1 MAGET
6 YSFKGETCQWGTT
19 STSSAGTVVDE
30 DLKETAQTDVVENNK
45 GARTGMVIYDTIYA
59 GSLTIVAAASAT
71 PPSIGDV
78 ITVLDVSL
86 VVTDVDNKGT
96 HKGKRM
102 FTVSCDGGAN
112 LSLSTG
118 SGGSSGGGTQ

>member
-6 YSFKGETCQWGTT
+6 YSFKGATCQWGTT
-19 STSSAGTVVDE
+19 STSGAGTVVDE
-30 DLKETAQTDVVENNK
+30 DLRKTAQTDAVENSM

-71 PPSIGDV
+71 LPSVGDV
-78 ITVLDVSL
+78 ITVLGVSL
-86 VVTDVDNKGT
+86 VVTDVDNKGA

-102 FTVSCDGGAN
+102 ISVTCEGGAN

-118 SGGSSGGGTQ
+118 SGGSQQS